1 MNFRLRI
8 EPKAFSNDDSGT
20 RLFSFAVVDLDKSKN
35 YPQNFV
41 CMLPMHIGT
50 KAKTASIFQQLF
62 GDKSIEQ
69 AKALLAG
76 ALESEDDSMVKAE
89 IERRLKLL
97 EPTPITLVKCNGC
110 GKQFKPGWT
119 RKFRKKFC
127 PECMAK
133 KYGGRD

>member
-35 YPQNFV
+35 YPQNFL

-97 EPTPITLVKCNGC
+97 EPQSGLAVKCSVC
-110 GKQFKPGWT
+110 GKIFNSGWT

-133 KYGGRD
+133 KYGSRD